1 MRMRITFEDVAAS
14 TVTICAP
21 PWRTHSERKG
31 FKAEVLEASD
41 GDVAGIWNATV
52 KVPVPGT
59 PEEMRPRTLQFRSR
73 RARLRHA
80 TMRRMKTRL
89 IGYLYL
95 AAAMAGV
102 GSTVIASRL
111 AAGGLP
117 PFAAT
122 ALRFL
127 IATPLLF
134 ALMRAQRMRW
144 PRISTRDTMLLV
156 IQAAAGGVGYT
167 VLLICGTKLSSPL
180 DAGVMLG
187 TLPAMSTLIAA
198 VVLRERQTPR
208 DWMAAALATA
218 GVLFVTFAPGQTMP
232 SLRSLAGD
240 ALVLAAVACE
250 AVFILLNRRLAAPW
264 PPLALSTAMSG
275 LGFVLALVPAAFEWH
290 AVATGWTVG
299 AVSAIAY
306 YALVPTVLGYLCWY
320 AGSARTTGTE
330 AALFTAVA
338 PVSAVLFAVV
348 LFGETLSGTRVA
360 GIALVVAGVVV
371 GATRRR
377 DPAAGAA
384 GAPETH
390 PVNPGRP
397 AGPAPTAAD

>member
-1 MRMRITFEDVAAS
+1 M
-14 TVTICAP
+14 
-21 PWRTHSERKG
+21 
-31 FKAEVLEASD
+31 
-41 GDVAGIWNATV
+41 
-52 KVPVPGT
+52 
-59 PEEMRPRTLQFRSR
+59 Q
-73 RARLRHA
+73 
-80 TMRRMKTRL
+80 RMKTRL

-144 PRISTRDTMLLV
+144 PRISTRDAVLLV

-208 DWMAAALATA
+208 DWVAAALATA
-218 GVLFVTFAPGQTMP
+218 GVLLVTFAPGQALP
-232 SLRSLAGD
+232 SLRTLAGD

-250 AVFILLNRRLAAPW
+250 AVFILLNRRLAAPL

-320 AGSARTTGTE
+320 AGSARTSGTE

-338 PVSAVLFAVV
+338 PVSAVLFAVA

-360 GIALVVAGVVV
+360 GIALVVAGMVV

-377 DPAAGAA
+377 EPPAEARNTHPANPDRPSRPTPAAQ
-384 GAPETH
+384 
-390 PVNPGRP
+390 
-397 AGPAPTAAD
+397 TATD

>member
-1 MRMRITFEDVAAS
+1 MR
-14 TVTICAP
+14 
-21 PWRTHSERKG
+21 H
-31 FKAEVLEASD
+31 
-41 GDVAGIWNATV
+41 
-52 KVPVPGT
+52 
-59 PEEMRPRTLQFRSR
+59 
-73 RARLRHA
+73 
-80 TMRRMKTRL
+80 MKTRL

-134 ALMRAQRMRW
+134 ALMRAQRLRW
-144 PRISTRDTMLLV
+144 PRLSARDAVLLV
-156 IQAAAGGVGYT
+156 VQAAAGGVGYT
-167 VLLICGTKLSSPL
+167 VLLISGTKLSSPI

-198 VVLRERQTPR
+198 VVLRERQTRR
-208 DWMAAALATA
+208 DWSAAALATA
-218 GVLFVTFAPGQTMP
+218 GVVLVTFAPGQAMP
-232 SLRSLAGD
+232 SLRTLAGD

-250 AVFILLNRRLAAPW
+250 AVFILLNRRLSAPL
-264 PPLALSTAMSG
+264 PPLTLSTAMSG

-290 AVATGWTVG
+290 ALATSWNIG
-299 AVSAIAY
+299 AVSAIVY

-320 AGSARTTGTE
+320 AGSARTSGTE

-338 PVSAVLFAVV
+338 PVSAVLFAVA
-348 LFGETLSGTRVA
+348 LFGEALGGTRLL
-360 GIALVVAGVVV
+360 GIALVVAGMLV

-377 DPAAGAA
+377 EPPARETDARSRSPVRPAASAS
-384 GAPETH
+384 
-390 PVNPGRP
+390 
-397 AGPAPTAAD
+397 TATD